1 MTLNYAEIL
10 SENERLRNEKL
21 ELENSNHILRKFKKT
36 YNSTAQVQ
44 CMGCRETFEPLAFKG
59 HVLNCRYL
67 ESMNEEASN
76 TSVNDLDSQKM
87 VVKASQVDMEGYVKF
102 LISYC
107 GISWYSQQ
115 KLEEVQYVVRQLR

>member
-115 KLEEVQYVVRQLR
+115 KLEEVQYVVC